1 MRPWRAIAPWVESI
15 PPSRVMLFRFAPIP
29 RTVKPSMP
37 FSRLR
42 APVTPGSKMASSLAL
57 IFGRFP

>member
-1 MRPWRAIAPWVESI
+1 MAPWVESMA
-15 PPSRVMLFRFAPIP
+15 PSRVMLLRVGPMP

-42 APVTPGSKMASSLAL
+42 AEETPGSKMASSLAL
-57 IFGRFP
+57 MLGRLP